1 MSDSSAPLAASILA
15 AGEGRRLGCRPKTSL
30 RIGGLSILER
40 LAVALRSAGIAEL
53 SVVLGP
59 YRDQL
64 RPLALQC
71 GARVLEHRLTDA
83 TLIDSQRLAL
93 DDHLAR
99 HSGSDLLLVLADLPL
114 LTAAHIRPLV
124 DRWHQRAPA
133 VHAQMPVV
141 EGVRGHPLILSWHAV
156 ERIAAT
162 PRQLGIRAWLA
173 AHAKLIQAVPS
184 QQTAY
189 VADLDT
195 PDDLAALQASVHP
208 EIVSWPDPTG
218 AAD

>member
-1 MSDSSAPLAASILA
+1 
-15 AGEGRRLGCRPKTSL
+15 
-30 RIGGLSILER
+30 
-40 LAVALRSAGIAEL
+40 
-53 SVVLGP
+53 
-59 YRDQL
+59 
-64 RPLALQC
+64 
-71 GARVLEHRLTDA
+71 
-83 TLIDSQRLAL
+83 
-93 DDHLAR
+93 
-99 HSGSDLLLVLADLPL
+99 
-114 LTAAHIRPLV
+114 
-124 DRWHQRAPA
+124 
-133 VHAQMPVV
+133 MPVV